1 MSMSS
6 KSETRCQ
13 MLGIIP
19 GEAMHS
25 HEQNRRV
32 WSVDGLSPTVYTFS
46 GGGQETK
53 IAIYENDM
61 PEQQG

>member
-1 MSMSS
+1 M
-6 KSETRCQ
+6 ERCL
-13 MLGIIP
+13 MVGMIP

-32 WSVDGLSPTVYTFS
+32 WSVEALCPTIYTFS
-46 GGGQETK
+46 GGGQTTK
-53 IAIYENDM
+53 IAIYEEPDDM